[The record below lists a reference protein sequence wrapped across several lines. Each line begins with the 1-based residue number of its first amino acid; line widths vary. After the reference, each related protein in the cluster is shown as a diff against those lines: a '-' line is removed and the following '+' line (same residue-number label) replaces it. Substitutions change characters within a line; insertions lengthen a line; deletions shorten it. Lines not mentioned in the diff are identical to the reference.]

1 MQWPADDCQKLFRTR
16 TVVEQP
22 IETACLQAASTKRPY
37 AFGARLTL
45 VPFTVLPGP
54 QWFAMPGLGSEGWKP
69 SVYDEQERF
78 TVSVLLQP
86 EILGSTCLGL
96 RVSRKLGTR
105 RGQVPIF
112 VDLPCGSFVVSHR
125 SKTGPRFS
133 CCGRWSRI
141 LPIS

>member
-1 MQWPADDCQKLFRTR
+1 MAADDCQKLFRTR
-16 TVVEQP
+16 IVVEQP
-22 IETACLQAASTKRPY
+22 IATACLQAASTKRLY
-37 AFGARLTL
+37 AFGTRLTL

-69 SVYDEQERF
+69 SVYDEQVRF

-96 RVSRKLGTR
+96 RDSRKLGTR

-112 VDLPCGSFVVSHR
+112 VDLPRVVGHR
-125 SKTGPRFS
+125 SKTGLRFA
-133 CCGRWSRI
+133 CCGRWFRI
-141 LPIS
+141 LSIP